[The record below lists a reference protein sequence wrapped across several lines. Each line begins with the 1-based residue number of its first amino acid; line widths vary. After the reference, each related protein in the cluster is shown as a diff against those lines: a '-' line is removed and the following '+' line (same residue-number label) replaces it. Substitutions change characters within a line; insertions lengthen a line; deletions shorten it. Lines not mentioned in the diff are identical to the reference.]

1 MRMAELVK
9 STTKQKHAL
18 NSQGVFKMK
27 KQVFLIS
34 IILTFAFILVG
45 CGGTDQDNNNAGNE
59 DNNDAEQTGS
69 LFDEIKEKGVL
80 TVGTEGTYAPYTFH
94 NEEDKLTGYDV
105 EVIREVAKRMDLEVE
120 FMETQ
125 WDSMF
130 AGLNSKRFDLIA
142 NQVGINEDR
151 LANYEFSEP
160 YTYSSAVLVVP
171 KDNSDIASFEDL
183 KGRKAA
189 QSLTSNYGAIAQENG
204 AEIVGVEGL
213 AQSIELIKQGR
224 AEATVNDK
232 LAVLDYIKSQGDESI
247 KIAAESEDVS
257 EMAFTFNKGNEDL
270 VKAINEQLAAMKED
284 GTLAKISQEWFGED
298 VSTK

>member
-1 MRMAELVK
+1 
-9 STTKQKHAL
+9 
-18 NSQGVFKMK
+18 MK
-27 KQVFLIS
+27 KQVFFLIS
-34 IILTFAFILVG
+34 IILTFAFFLVG

-59 DNNDAEQTGS
+59 ENNDTEQTGS

-171 KDNSDIASFEDL
+171 KDNRDIASFEDL

-247 KIAAESEDVS
+247 KIAAESDDVS

>member
-1 MRMAELVK
+1 
-9 STTKQKHAL
+9 
-18 NSQGVFKMK
+18 MK
-27 KQVFLIS
+27 KQFFLFS
-34 IILTFAFILVG
+34 IILTFAFFLVG
-45 CGGTDQDNNNAGNE
+45 CGGTDQDNNAGNE
-59 DNNDAEQTGS
+59 ENNDTEQTGS

-94 NEEDKLTGYDV
+94 NEEDKLTGFDV

-151 LANYEFSEP
+151 QANYEFSEP
-160 YTYSSAVLVVP
+160 YTYSSAVLVVA

-247 KIAAESEDVS
+247 KIAAESDDVS

>member
-1 MRMAELVK
+1 
-9 STTKQKHAL
+9 
-18 NSQGVFKMK
+18 MK
-27 KQVFLIS
+27 KQVFLFS
-34 IILTFAFILVG
+34 IILTFAFFLVG
-45 CGGTDQDNNNAGNE
+45 CGGTDQDNNAGNE
-59 DNNDAEQTGS
+59 ENNDTEQTGS

-94 NEEDKLTGYDV
+94 NEEDKLTGFDV

-151 LANYEFSEP
+151 QANYEFSEP
-160 YTYSSAVLVVP
+160 YTYSSAVLVVA

-247 KIAAESEDVS
+247 KIAAESDDVS

>member
-1 MRMAELVK
+1 
-9 STTKQKHAL
+9 
-18 NSQGVFKMK
+18 MK
-27 KQVFLIS
+27 KQVFLFS
-34 IILTFAFILVG
+34 IILTFAFFLVG
-45 CGGTDQDNNNAGNE
+45 CGGTDQDNNAGNE
-59 DNNDAEQTGS
+59 ENNDTEQTGS

-151 LANYEFSEP
+151 QANYEFSEP
-160 YTYSSAVLVVP
+160 YTYSSAVLVVA

-247 KIAAESEDVS
+247 KIAAESDDVS